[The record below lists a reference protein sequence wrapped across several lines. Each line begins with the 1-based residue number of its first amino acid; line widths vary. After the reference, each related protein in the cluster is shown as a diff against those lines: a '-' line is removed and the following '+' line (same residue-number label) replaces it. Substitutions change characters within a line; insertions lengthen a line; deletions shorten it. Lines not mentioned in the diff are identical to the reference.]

1 MKFVD
6 NIKRMLAPAEPV
18 STTTPQPKTE
28 IVGGAFDARPEY
40 MRQGMLTPELS
51 HLKCVKQWRKIY
63 RRGGPAATCIDVFPQ
78 FVLSNGYEF
87 CADEEDSALKEK
99 VEEWAD
105 QQHVNFDQ
113 VIWQG
118 VLDAVICGT
127 AFQEIIPD
135 SGQYGIWGIVP
146 RDASSF
152 RMVYDKYGRITA
164 YEQIVDEG
172 FNGLDERIIRIQ
184 PASLLSISLF
194 PVPGEMYGAS
204 LVERA
209 YDDIMRDADMIE
221 SITCGVHRHGTA
233 KNHVRVGIPGE
244 SVASIDLSDIKR
256 MYEKVGAKNDWIT
269 DANVEIRAVDSTLSN
284 LESYSNITLQRL
296 AAAFGI
302 PDELLGLGRG
312 STEAT
317 ASVRI
322 RAFFGTIST
331 LQNIVAR
338 TYSQNV
344 IDRITGVPGSVW
356 LEFNEV
362 SDESFFKYATAIA
375 ALRTG
380 MDADA
385 IIPADWAR
393 EKLGI
398 PADDDPLRQGMAEMV
413 LESALSPRPN
423 SMGSG
428 SEEIEPVKGKSKTE
442 EQMPDKKLM

>member
-1 MKFVD
+1 MKFIDDIRRALV
-6 NIKRMLAPAEPV
+6 LQEPV
-18 STTTPQPKTE
+18 STSTPQPKTE
-28 IVGGAFDARPEY
+28 IVGGASDSKPMY
-40 MRQGMLTPELS
+40 MRCGMLTPEES
-51 HLKCVKQWRKIY
+51 HMKNVKKWKKIY

-78 FVLSNGYEF
+78 FVLSNGYTF
-87 CADEEDSALKEK
+87 CADEENEVLKEK

-105 QQHVNFDQ
+105 QPHVNFDQ
-113 VIWQG
+113 VLWSG

-146 RDASSF
+146 RDAASF
-152 RMVYDKYGRITA
+152 RMVYDKYGRITT

-172 FNGLDERIIRIQ
+172 LMGLDERVVKIQ
-184 PASLLSISLF
+184 PASLLSVSLF

-233 KNHVRVGIPGE
+233 KNHVRVGVPGE
-244 SVASIDLSDIKR
+244 SVAAVDLSDVKR
-256 MYEKVGAKNDWIT
+256 MYECVGPKNDWIT
-269 DANVEIRAVDSTLSN
+269 DANVDIRAIDSTLSN

-322 RAFFGTIST
+322 RAFFGTITT

-338 TYSQNV
+338 TYSQSV

-375 ALRTG
+375 SLRTG

-385 IIPADWAR
+385 IIPAEWAR
-393 EKLGI
+393 EKLGV
-398 PADDDPLRQGMAEMV
+398 PADEDPLRQGMAEMV
-413 LESALSPRPN
+413 SYDKLPPTHSFRMGDQEVES
-423 SMGSG
+423 
-428 SEEIEPVKGKSKTE
+428 VKE
-442 EQMPDKKLM
+442 DEMPDTKL

>member
-1 MKFVD
+1 MKLIDDIRRLV
-6 NIKRMLAPAEPV
+6 APEPP
-18 STTTPQPKTE
+18 TTVPQPKTE
-28 IVGGAFDARPEY
+28 IVGGASDSKPMY
-40 MRQGMLTPELS
+40 MRQGMLTPEES
-51 HLKCVKQWRKIY
+51 HVKNVRQWKKIY

-87 CADEEDSALKEK
+87 CADEENEALKEK

-105 QQHVNFDQ
+105 QPHVNFDQ
-113 VIWQG
+113 VLWSG

-146 RDASSF
+146 RDAASF
-152 RMVYDKYGRITA
+152 RMVYDKYGRITH
-164 YEQIVDEG
+164 YEQVVDEG
-172 FNGLDERIIRIQ
+172 FNGLDERVVKIQ
-184 PASLLSISLF
+184 PAALLSISLF

-244 SVASIDLSDIKR
+244 SVAQIDLSDIKR
-256 MYEKVGAKNDWIT
+256 MYERVGAKNDWIT

-322 RAFFGTIST
+322 RAFFGTITT

-338 TYSQNV
+338 TYSQSI

-385 IIPADWAR
+385 VIPADWAR

-398 PADDDPLRQGMAEMV
+398 PADEDPLRQGMAEMV
-413 LESALSPRPN
+413 LEQKINPPAPFGN
-423 SMGSG
+423 EKVGN
-428 SEEIEPVKGKSKTE
+428 EKVKVGASKKE
-442 EQMPDKKLM
+442 DQMPDKKLM